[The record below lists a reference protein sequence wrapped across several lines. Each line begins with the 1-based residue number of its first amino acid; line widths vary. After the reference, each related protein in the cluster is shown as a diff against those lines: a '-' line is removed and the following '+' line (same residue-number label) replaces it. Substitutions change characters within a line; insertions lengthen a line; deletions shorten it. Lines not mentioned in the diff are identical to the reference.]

1 MKDISIECLVF
12 LCKTYLYSAL
22 AVAVIALLYVLSW
35 DSNELT
41 YVDPVK
47 VYSIT
52 PEVKSSAEAVIVQEV
67 TGDLLQEEEYNDSLE
82 YIACC
87 VEAEAG
93 NQSELG
99 KRLVCDV
106 ILNRFNQGEYS
117 SYFEVIDEPN
127 QFKVVENGSIE
138 TVNPTDDTYRIIA
151 EELENQ
157 TNTEVLY
164 FRTDHYHSFG
174 TPLFKEDDHYFSK

>member
-1 MKDISIECLVF
+1 MKDISIECLVC

-47 VYSIT
+47 VYSFT
-52 PEVKSSAEAVIVQEV
+52 PEVKSSAKAVIVQEV
-67 TGDLLQEEEYNDSLE
+67 NGDLLQEEEYNDSLE

-106 ILNRFNQGEYS
+106 ILNRFNQGEYN

-127 QFKVVENGSIE
+127 QFNVVENGSIE
-138 TVNPTDDTYRIIA
+138 TVNPTDDTYRIVA

-164 FRTDHYHSFG
+164 FRADHYHPFG

>member
-1 MKDISIECLVF
+1 MKDVSIECLVF

-22 AVAVIALLYVLSW
+22 TVAVITLLYVLSW
-35 DSNELT
+35 NSNELT

-47 VYSIT
+47 VYSFT
-52 PEVKSSAEAVIVQEV
+52 PEVKSSAEAMIAQEV

-106 ILNRFNQGEYS
+106 ILNRFNQGDYS

-138 TVNPTDDTYRIIA
+138 TVNPTDDTYRIVA

-164 FRTDHYHSFG
+164 FRTDHYHPFG